1 MFKVTLCPKLQNAQN
16 YTMSK
21 ITKCSK
27 FSKNVKIIKCLITT
41 KKLGFLFLNK
51 KDKKIPSYKIL
62 SMKVKILRYIMVYTT
77 FINQCK
83 TSLDNVRHCQFWTLD
98 IFL

>member
-21 ITKCSK
+21 ITKCST

-51 KDKKIPSYKIL
+51 KD
-62 SMKVKILRYIMVYTT
+62 
-77 FINQCK
+77 
-83 TSLDNVRHCQFWTLD
+83 
-98 IFL
+98 

>member
-1 MFKVTLCPKLQNAQN
+1 MSKVIICPNLQNVQS
-16 YTMSK
+16 YRMSK
-21 ITKCSK
+21 ITKFSK
-27 FSKNVKIIKCLITT
+27 FSKKVKIIKCLITT

-83 TSLDNVRHCQFWTLD
+83 TFKSPT
-98 IFL
+98 